1 MVTPIVKSVQTE
13 LKGQDSVKVE
23 IIFPVAS
30 EAVHATGES
39 VEDGLSIVP
48 GVSGGEGCSAAGGCA
63 TCPFMKMNT
72 LDGLI
77 DVANAIAESDSDD
90 KFLQSLLPQRRGM
103 KVNGVLA
110 STLGSQP
117 ILHMR

>member
-1 MVTPIVKSVQTE
+1 MVTPIVKSVQKE
-13 LKGQDSVKVE
+13 LEGQDAIQVE
-23 IIFPVAS
+23 IVFPVAS

-39 VEDGLSIVP
+39 VEGGLSIVP

-77 DVANAIAESDSDD
+77 DVANAVSEPDDMDSS
-90 KFLQSLLPQRRGM
+90 KLLESLLPQRRGM
-103 KVNGVLA
+103 K
-110 STLGSQP
+110 
-117 ILHMR
+117 